1 MRCAKP
7 AYGDAAKAKR
17 ARTNA
22 KARTYRSVCALVDA
36 RDVGICQVCL
46 GPAASWTGPA
56 EHHHIVFRSRGG
68 AHHVE
73 NVITVCGSCHKD
85 IHDGRVV
92 VTGTASYLTV
102 TSGRGLAEISARESI
117 KKVCVDASFV
127 DEIGCIRAR
136 I

>member
-1 MRCAKP
+1 MR
-7 AYGDAAKAKR
+7 GDAARLKR

-36 RDVGICQVCL
+36 RDGGICQVCL
-46 GPAASWTGPA
+46 GRATSWMGAPQ
-56 EHHHIVFRSRGG
+56 HHHIVFRSRGG

-73 NVITVCGSCHKD
+73 NLITVCGSCHQD

-102 TSGRGLAEISARESI
+102 TSGRVLAEISGA
-117 KKVCVDASFV
+117 KKHAKIAQISQQKDVRLC
-127 DEIGCIRAR
+127 
-136 I
+136 